1 MMGRPIPGALMSI
14 RGMKRRAFIAALGGA
29 AAWPLGA
36 RAQQPAIPVIGF
48 LSSASPEAFGDLVAA
63 FIRGLNAAGFIES
76 QNVAIEYRWAQFQ
89 YDRLPALATELVRRP
104 VTVIVAS
111 GGVAPTVAAKAA
123 TTTIPIVFTTG
134 TDPVKT
140 GLVVSLSRPG
150 GNVTGVSFFASSLG
164 AKRLELL
171 RELVPAAATVAMLVN
186 PTNPST
192 DPEVLDVQMAARA
205 LGVQLQLLPASTGP
219 EVDAAFANLIRQRI
233 EAVLIQTDP
242 LLLGFRVQLVAL
254 ARRYAIPTIYQFRA
268 FVADGGL
275 ISYGPSNADAYR
287 QAGVYTGRI
296 LKGEKPANLP
306 VQLPTRF
313 ELVIN
318 LKTAK
323 ALGLT
328 APPALLAGAD
338 EVIE

>member
-1 MMGRPIPGALMSI
+1 
-14 RGMKRRAFIAALGGA
+14 MKHRIQFLRRRREFISLLGGA
-29 AAWPLGA
+29 AVAWPLAG
-36 RAQQPAIPVIGF
+36 RAQQAAMPVIGF
-48 LSSASPEAFGDLVAA
+48 LSSASPDAFGYLVAA
-63 FIRGLNAAGFIES
+63 FLRGLNDAGYIEG
-76 QNVAIEYRWAQFQ
+76 QNVVIEYRWAQFQ

-134 TDPVKT
+134 TDPVT
-140 GLVVSLSRPG
+140 AGLVASLNRPD

-186 PTNPST
+186 PTNPT
-192 DPEVLDVQMAARA
+192 ADLEVLDVQTAARA
-205 LGVQLQLLPASTGP
+205 LKVQLQLLTAST
-219 EVDAAFANLIRQRI
+219 EREIDAAFANLIRQRI
-233 EAVLIQTDP
+233 DAVLIQTDP
-242 LLLGFRVQLVAL
+242 LLLGFRAQLVAL
-254 ARRYAIPTIYQFRA
+254 ARRHAIPTIYQFREFA
-268 FVADGGL
+268 AGGGL

-296 LKGEKPANLP
+296 LRGEKPANLP
-306 VQLPTRF
+306 LQLPTRF

-323 ALGLT
+323 ALGLEI
-328 APPALLAGAD
+328 PATVLARAD

>member
-1 MMGRPIPGALMSI
+1 
-14 RGMKRRAFIAALGGA
+14 
-29 AAWPLGA
+29 
-36 RAQQPAIPVIGF
+36 
-48 LSSASPEAFGDLVAA
+48 
-63 FIRGLNAAGFIES
+63 
-76 QNVAIEYRWAQFQ
+76 
-89 YDRLPALATELVRRP
+89 
-104 VTVIVAS
+104 
-111 GGVAPTVAAKAA
+111 
-123 TTTIPIVFTTG
+123 
-134 TDPVKT
+134 
-140 GLVVSLSRPG
+140 
-150 GNVTGVSFFASSLG
+150 VSFFASSLG

-192 DPEVLDVQMAARA
+192 DPEVLDVQTAART
-205 LGVQLQLLPASTGP
+205 LGVQIQLLPASTGS
-219 EVDAAFANLIRQRI
+219 ELDATFANLIRQRI
-233 EAVLIQTDP
+233 EAVLVQTDP

-254 ARRYAIPTIYQFRA
+254 ARRYAIPTIYQFRE

-306 VQLPTRF
+306 VQLPTKF

-328 APPALLAGAD
+328 VPPSLLARAD

>member
-1 MMGRPIPGALMSI
+1 
-14 RGMKRRAFIAALGGA
+14 
-29 AAWPLGA
+29 
-36 RAQQPAIPVIGF
+36 V
-48 LSSASPEAFGDLVAA
+48 
-63 FIRGLNAAGFIES
+63 
-76 QNVAIEYRWAQFQ
+76 IEYRWAQFQ

-104 VTVIVAS
+104 STVIVAS

-134 TDPVKT
+134 TDPIRT
-140 GLVVSLSRPG
+140 GLVASLNRPE

-171 RELVPAAATVAMLVN
+171 RELVPSAATVAMLVN
-186 PTNPST
+186 PTNPAT
-192 DPEVLDVQMAARA
+192 DSEVLDVQTAASKLKVRLA
-205 LGVQLQLLPASTGP
+205 LFTAST
-219 EVDAAFANLIRQRI
+219 ERDLDAAFANIVQQQI
-233 EAVLIQTDP
+233 DAVLVQTDP
-242 LLLGFRVQLVAL
+242 LLLGFHARLVAL
-254 ARRYAIPTIYQFRA
+254 ARQHEVPTIYQFRE
-268 FVADGGL
+268 FVMGGGL

-296 LKGEKPANLP
+296 LKGEKPTNLP
-306 VQLPTRF
+306 VQLPTKF

-328 APPALLAGAD
+328 IPDKLLATAD

>member
-1 MMGRPIPGALMSI
+1 
-14 RGMKRRAFIAALGGA
+14 MKRRTFITGVGGA

-36 RAQQPAIPVIGF
+36 RAQQPAMPVIGF
-48 LSSASPEAFGDLVAA
+48 LSSASPDAFGYLVAA
-63 FIRGLNAAGFIES
+63 FRRGLNDAGFIES

-104 VTVIVAS
+104 ATVIVAS

-134 TDPVKT
+134 TDPVKA
-140 GLVVSLSRPG
+140 GLVISLSRPG
-150 GNVTGVSFFASSLG
+150 GNATGVSFFASSLG

-192 DPEVLDVQMAARA
+192 DPEVLDVQAAARA
-205 LGVQLQLLPASTGP
+205 LRVQLQLFAASTEP
-219 EVDAAFANLIRQRI
+219 EIDAVFANLIRQRI
-233 EAVLIQTDP
+233 EAVLVQTDP
-242 LLLGFRVQLVAL
+242 LLLGFRAQLVAL
-254 ARRYAIPTIYQFRA
+254 ARRYAIPTIYQFRE

-306 VQLPTRF
+306 VQLPTKF

-318 LKTAK
+318 LRTAK

-328 APPALLAGAD
+328 IPPALLARAD